1 MSNFFSHMTPLQWFN
16 ILVPLL
22 MIPIILLRWLSQ
34 RGKPAPVRTYRQGC
48 LGGLLVGVSIG
59 LTIGLVVG
67 VSLGARAML
76 IR

>member
-1 MSNFFSHMTPLQWFN
+1 MNNIHLTPLQWFN

-22 MIPIILLRWLSQ
+22 LIPIILLRWLSQ

-48 LGGLLVGVSIG
+48 MGGLLIGLSIG
-59 LTIGLVVG
+59 FTVG
-67 VSLGARAML
+67 IFVGTALGMRSML